1 MALFSPVVNCVAGC
15 IHKNCSGDLVQ
26 HVDVTETN
34 PSECRPTAD
43 AMEEPHRHGLS
54 CGHEVV
60 QHGDHLDFLV
70 DSHLHHLHGNHC
82 DDHGVVDLDA
92 LLWFDVC
99 HCPPGTEVSP
109 ITFMAG

>member
-1 MALFSPVVNCVAGC
+1 
-15 IHKNCSGDLVQ
+15 
-26 HVDVTETN
+26 
-34 PSECRPTAD
+34 
-43 AMEEPHRHGLS
+43 MEEPHRHGLS